1 MSRRT
6 PPALLL
12 AAALVF
18 GVTVTAC
25 SDDGGNGSET
35 PRTTRT
41 EDAPQQGPQSS
52 NNPAGTEPPNG
63 STPPNG

>member
-1 MSRRT
+1 VNDRT
-6 PPALLL
+6 VPALLL

-25 SDDGGNGSET
+25 SDDGNGNET
-35 PRTTRT
+35 PHTTQS
-41 EDAPQQGPQSS
+41 EDSPQQGPQSS
-52 NNPAGTEPPNG
+52 NNPAGTEPVNG